1 MQLLLMMISIC
12 HTSAALSLSSTE
24 LSVNA
29 AADDNDEADGDDDDV
44 RLLVLFASALSNDD
58 IPLLRLCDKT
68 QPQLHQE
75 SKNWTLVT
83 FPNKFNKN
91 GPIAIIFGTEN
102 NM

>member
-1 MQLLLMMISIC
+1 MMISIC

-102 NM
+102 HI